1 MATCIII
8 PCVPPQNQ
16 IWSIIYFEAIWAKL
30 PIIAD
35 VLFFDLSSWQILFS
49 LHRSD
54 YLPYSPMWRHRH
66 LFQSLK
72 VFITTKCCKG
82 YIWYIVRKHFVILYI
97 ICYSSWFPKGP
108 FGCDFWRGGFNI
120 WKGQISQVKSVKFCI
135 FVTYSFSSFRCY
147 FRFQD
152 IQFLILLQAFSI
164 SACMY
169 VISGSSMFYQP
180 PHHQP
185 QRWMRRPLHIST
197 RDKHMIWKLKR

>member
-1 MATCIII
+1 MYHYTLCPSAKPDLKYNLFWSYLGKTTYYCGCAVFRFVKLTKTIQ
-8 PCVPPQNQ
+8 PTQ
-16 IWSIIYFEAIWAKL
+16 IRL
-30 PIIAD
+30 
-35 VLFFDLSSWQILFS
+35 
-49 LHRSD
+49 
-54 YLPYSPMWRHRH
+54 LPYSPMWRHRH

-82 YIWYIVRKHFVILYI
+82 YIWYIVLKHFVILYI

-135 FVTYSFSSFRCY
+135 FVTYSFSSFHCY
-147 FRFQD
+147 FRFHN